1 MDDMN
6 ANTDA
11 GDPAKSSPLRI
22 YAVMIGLGIL
32 CSVAIVLTYELTREP
47 ISNNQAAYRG
57 EAGLAVLPGA
67 ESIRVFHQD
76 PDGRFIEGAGTTEG
90 AELIFAGY
98 DAGGHLIGFAIEAAG
113 KGYQDVIR
121 LIYGYVPDGE
131 RVVAF
136 RVLQS
141 RETPGLGDRVE
152 TDPGFQANFDNL
164 DVRLNESKD
173 DIANPITFVPHGT
186 KESPWQI
193 DGLSGATVT
202 SRAIADIV
210 SESTRYWIPRIVA
223 RIEDFR
229 RFTGGGET

>member
-1 MDDMN
+1 MDDTN

-11 GDPAKSSPLRI
+11 GDPAKSDWLRI

-32 CSVAIVLTYELTREP
+32 CSFAIVLTYELTREP
-47 ISNNQAAYRG
+47 ILNNQAAFRG

-76 PDGRFIEGAGTTEG
+76 PDGRFVEGAGTTEG
-90 AELIFAGY
+90 TELIFAGY
-98 DAGGHLIGFAIEAAG
+98 DAGGRLVGLAIEAAG
-113 KGYQDVIR
+113 KGYQDVIGV
-121 LIYGYVPDGE
+121 IYGYVPEGE
-131 RVVAF
+131 RIVAF

-152 TDPGFQANFDNL
+152 SDPGFQANFDNL

-173 DIANPITFVPHGT
+173 DVANAIAFVPHGA

-210 SESTRYWIPRIVA
+210 SQSTRYWIPRIVA
-223 RIEDFR
+223 RIDDFR
-229 RFTGGGET
+229 RPQGGGET